1 MKFTGNHL
9 ELLTKAVVDKIR
21 REEDVLWNVRQGYL
35 SGVLVK
41 FDYDAL
47 AVIVRKALEEA

>member
-1 MKFTGNHL
+1 MKFTGNNL